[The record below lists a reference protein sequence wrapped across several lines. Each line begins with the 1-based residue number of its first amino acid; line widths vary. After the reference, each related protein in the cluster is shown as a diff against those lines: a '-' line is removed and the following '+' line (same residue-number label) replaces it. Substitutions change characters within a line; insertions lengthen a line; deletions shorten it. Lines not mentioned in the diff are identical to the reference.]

1 MHIYIM
7 CLCVCTIILYIMFA
21 SNLHRDILKVQIF
34 FDVVV
39 MVIDP
44 QQIISLWREN
54 DTTVKQL
61 MHAPVL

>member
-1 MHIYIM
+1 M
-7 CLCVCTIILYIMFA
+7 CLCVCVHTSCLQATYI
-21 SNLHRDILKVQIF
+21 DILKVQIF

-39 MVIDP
+39 MVIDS

-54 DTTVKQL
+54 DTIVKQL